1 MSLEQVINTQNES
14 LNQIISSLQELV
26 LSYKNGN
33 LSLEDVKK
41 LINETIENISNDY
54 IKESELKEKLEALL
68 EELDINANINEE
80 SLKEVVLKV
89 VLENQ
94 ESLKGDKGDPFT
106 YEDFTEEQLKNLKG
120 QDGAKG
126 ADGKSAY
133 ELWLENEENTGK
145 SQDEFL
151 ESLKGDKGDPFTYED
166 FTEEQL
172 ENLKGQ
178 NGAKGANGK
187 SAYELWLENEEN
199 TGKSQDEFLESL
211 KGDKGEDGDKISDEK
226 LRQTLEEVSKPLLE
240 ESFHQVGNTIN
251 NTLSIVSNALE
262 KNALLCNITN
272 TPPPEQ
278 TQTNNGYKKGFIW
291 IDNSK
296 TPNDIYVSDFT
307 SWIKVELNKEPEV
320 NRLRLTVQTALR
332 GGSVCLSDVRL
343 IKENKTAI
351 YAENIQIDKEN
362 KSATGLYDI
371 DGKEY
376 EVRIS
381 STINADYGDYDL
393 ITGGYICGTNL
404 AFLTP
409 YEYILDFDKPLPKN
423 IIGIA
428 ARPTG
433 YSQNFSS
440 YLNIEAYASSIGR
453 PLFSLNFTNSYYSDA
468 IARDYTLNIRDGS
481 EITLN

>member
-1 MSLEQVINTQNES
+1 MFNKGDKMSVDLREIAIKTEEINKDFSEALEI
-14 LNQIISSLQELV
+14 LKELF
-26 LSYKNGN
+26 KNG
-33 LSLEDVKK
+33 VKPSDESIK
-41 LINETIENISNDY
+41 NAINEVLTSFNF
-54 IKESELKEKLEALL
+54 IKQSELKEKLEALL

-106 YEDFTEEQLKNLKG
+106 YEDFTEEQLENLKG

-151 ESLKGDKGDPFTYED
+151 
-166 FTEEQL
+166 
-172 ENLKGQ
+172 
-178 NGAKGANGK
+178 A
-187 SAYELWLENEEN
+187 
-199 TGKSQDEFLESL
+199 SL

-251 NTLSIVSNALE
+251 NTLSIISNALE

-307 SWIKVELNKEPEV
+307 SWIKVELSKEPEV
-320 NRLRLTVQTALR
+320 NRLRLTVQTAYR

-343 IKENKTAI
+343 IKEDKTAI
-351 YAENIQIDKEN
+351 YAKNIQIDKEN

-404 AFLTP
+404 AYMTP

-440 YLNIEAYASSIGR
+440 YLNIEAYVSSIGK

>member
-1 MSLEQVINTQNES
+1 MFNKGDKMSLEQVINTQNES

-68 EELDINANINEE
+68 EELDINANINKE

-106 YEDFTEEQLKNLKG
+106 YEDFTEEQLENLKG

-151 ESLKGDKGDPFTYED
+151 
-166 FTEEQL
+166 
-172 ENLKGQ
+172 
-178 NGAKGANGK
+178 A
-187 SAYELWLENEEN
+187 
-199 TGKSQDEFLESL
+199 SL

-307 SWIKVELNKEPEV
+307 SWIKVELSKEPEV

-351 YAENIQIDKEN
+351 YAKNIQIDKEN
-362 KSATGLYDI
+362 KSAIGLYDI

-404 AFLTP
+404 AVLTP

-440 YLNIEAYASSIGR
+440 YLNIEAYVSSIGK
-453 PLFSLNFTNSYYSDA
+453 PLFSLNFTNSYYSNA

>member
-1 MSLEQVINTQNES
+1 MSVDLREIAIKTEEINKDFSEALEI
-14 LNQIISSLQELV
+14 LKELF
-26 LSYKNGN
+26 KNG
-33 LSLEDVKK
+33 VKPSDESIK
-41 LINETIENISNDY
+41 NAINEVLTSFNF
-54 IKESELKEKLEALL
+54 IKQSELKEKLEALL

-106 YEDFTEEQLKNLKG
+106 YEDFTEEQLENLKG

-151 ESLKGDKGDPFTYED
+151 
-166 FTEEQL
+166 
-172 ENLKGQ
+172 
-178 NGAKGANGK
+178 A
-187 SAYELWLENEEN
+187 
-199 TGKSQDEFLESL
+199 SL

-307 SWIKVELNKEPEV
+307 SWIKVELSKEPEV
-320 NRLRLTVQTALR
+320 NRLRLTVQTAYR
-332 GGSVCLSDVRL
+332 DGSVCLSDVRL
-343 IKENKTAI
+343 IKEDKTAI
-351 YAENIQIDKEN
+351 YAKNIQIDKEN

-404 AFLTP
+404 AYMTP

-440 YLNIEAYASSIGR
+440 YLNIEAYASSIGK

>member
-1 MSLEQVINTQNES
+1 MSVDLREIAIKTEEINKDFSEALEI
-14 LNQIISSLQELV
+14 LKELF
-26 LSYKNGN
+26 KNG
-33 LSLEDVKK
+33 VKPSDESIK
-41 LINETIENISNDY
+41 NAINEVLTSFNF
-54 IKESELKEKLEALL
+54 IKQSELKEKLEALL

-106 YEDFTEEQLKNLKG
+106 YEDFTEEQLENLKG

-151 ESLKGDKGDPFTYED
+151 
-166 FTEEQL
+166 
-172 ENLKGQ
+172 
-178 NGAKGANGK
+178 A
-187 SAYELWLENEEN
+187 
-199 TGKSQDEFLESL
+199 SL

-307 SWIKVELNKEPEV
+307 SWIKVELSKEPEV

-351 YAENIQIDKEN
+351 YAKNIQIDKEN

-404 AFLTP
+404 AVLTP

-440 YLNIEAYASSIGR
+440 YLNIEAYVSSIGK

>member
-1 MSLEQVINTQNES
+1 MSVDLREIAIKTEEINKDFSEALEI
-14 LNQIISSLQELV
+14 LKELF
-26 LSYKNGN
+26 KNG
-33 LSLEDVKK
+33 VKPSDESIK
-41 LINETIENISNDY
+41 NAINEVLTSFNF
-54 IKESELKEKLEALL
+54 IKQSELKEKLEALL

-106 YEDFTEEQLKNLKG
+106 YEDFTEEQLENLKG

-151 ESLKGDKGDPFTYED
+151 
-166 FTEEQL
+166 
-172 ENLKGQ
+172 
-178 NGAKGANGK
+178 A
-187 SAYELWLENEEN
+187 
-199 TGKSQDEFLESL
+199 SL

-251 NTLSIVSNALE
+251 NTLSIISNALE

-307 SWIKVELNKEPEV
+307 SWIKVELSKEPEV
-320 NRLRLTVQTALR
+320 NRLRLTVQTAYR

-343 IKENKTAI
+343 IKEDKTAI
-351 YAENIQIDKEN
+351 YAKNIQIDKEN

-404 AFLTP
+404 AYMTP

-440 YLNIEAYASSIGR
+440 YLNIEAYASSIGK

>member
-68 EELDINANINEE
+68 EELGINANINEE

-106 YEDFTEEQLKNLKG
+106 YEDFTEEQLENLKG

-126 ADGKSAY
+126 ADGKSAC
-133 ELWLENEENTGK
+133 
-145 SQDEFL
+145 
-151 ESLKGDKGDPFTYED
+151 
-166 FTEEQL
+166 
-172 ENLKGQ
+172 
-178 NGAKGANGK
+178 
-187 SAYELWLENEEN
+187 ELWLENEEN

-251 NTLSIVSNALE
+251 NTLSIISNALE

-307 SWIKVELNKEPEV
+307 SWIKVELSKEPEV
-320 NRLRLTVQTALR
+320 NRLRLTVQTAYR

-343 IKENKTAI
+343 IKEDKTAI
-351 YAENIQIDKEN
+351 YAKNIQIDKEN

-404 AFLTP
+404 AYMTP

-440 YLNIEAYASSIGR
+440 YLNIEAYVSSIGK

>member
-1 MSLEQVINTQNES
+1 MSVDLREIAIKTEEINKDFSEALEI
-14 LNQIISSLQELV
+14 LKELF
-26 LSYKNGN
+26 KNG
-33 LSLEDVKK
+33 VKPSDESIK
-41 LINETIENISNDY
+41 NAINEVLTSFNF
-54 IKESELKEKLEALL
+54 IKQSELKEKLEALL

-94 ESLKGDKGDPFT
+94 ESIKGDKGDPFT
-106 YEDFTEEQLKNLKG
+106 YEDFTEEQLENLKG

-151 ESLKGDKGDPFTYED
+151 
-166 FTEEQL
+166 
-172 ENLKGQ
+172 
-178 NGAKGANGK
+178 A
-187 SAYELWLENEEN
+187 
-199 TGKSQDEFLESL
+199 SL

-307 SWIKVELNKEPEV
+307 SWIKVELSKEPEV
-320 NRLRLTVQTALR
+320 NRLRLTVQTAYR

-343 IKENKTAI
+343 IKEDKTAI
-351 YAENIQIDKEN
+351 YAKNIQIDKEN

-404 AFLTP
+404 AVSTP

-440 YLNIEAYASSIGR
+440 YLNIEAYVSSIGK

>member
-1 MSLEQVINTQNES
+1 MSVDLREIAIKTEEINKDFSEALEI
-14 LNQIISSLQELV
+14 LKELF
-26 LSYKNGN
+26 KNG
-33 LSLEDVKK
+33 VKPSDESIK
-41 LINETIENISNDY
+41 NAINEVLTSFNF
-54 IKESELKEKLEALL
+54 IKQSELKEKLEALL

-106 YEDFTEEQLKNLKG
+106 YEDFTEEQLENLKG

-151 ESLKGDKGDPFTYED
+151 
-166 FTEEQL
+166 
-172 ENLKGQ
+172 
-178 NGAKGANGK
+178 A
-187 SAYELWLENEEN
+187 
-199 TGKSQDEFLESL
+199 SL

-307 SWIKVELNKEPEV
+307 SWIKVELSKEPEV
-320 NRLRLTVQTALR
+320 NRLRLTVQTAYR

-351 YAENIQIDKEN
+351 YAKNIQIDKEN

-404 AFLTP
+404 AVSTP

-440 YLNIEAYASSIGR
+440 YLNIEAYASSIGK

>member
-1 MSLEQVINTQNES
+1 MFNKGDKMSVDLREIAIKTEEINKDFSEALEI
-14 LNQIISSLQELV
+14 LKELF
-26 LSYKNGN
+26 KNG
-33 LSLEDVKK
+33 VKPSDESIK
-41 LINETIENISNDY
+41 NAINEVLTSFNF
-54 IKESELKEKLEALL
+54 IKQSELKEKLEALL

-106 YEDFTEEQLKNLKG
+106 YEDFTEEQLENLKG

-151 ESLKGDKGDPFTYED
+151 
-166 FTEEQL
+166 
-172 ENLKGQ
+172 
-178 NGAKGANGK
+178 A
-187 SAYELWLENEEN
+187 
-199 TGKSQDEFLESL
+199 SL

-307 SWIKVELNKEPEV
+307 SWIKVELSKEPEV
-320 NRLRLTVQTALR
+320 NRLRLTVQTAYR

-343 IKENKTAI
+343 IKEDKTAI
-351 YAENIQIDKEN
+351 YAKNIQIDKEN

-404 AFLTP
+404 AVSTP

-440 YLNIEAYASSIGR
+440 YLNIEAYASSIGK
-453 PLFSLNFTNSYYSDA
+453 PLFSLNFTNLYYSDA

>member
-1 MSLEQVINTQNES
+1 MFNKGDKMSLEQVINTQNES

-68 EELDINANINEE
+68 EELDINANINKE

-106 YEDFTEEQLKNLKG
+106 YEDFTEGQLKNLKG

-151 ESLKGDKGDPFTYED
+151 
-166 FTEEQL
+166 
-172 ENLKGQ
+172 
-178 NGAKGANGK
+178 A
-187 SAYELWLENEEN
+187 
-199 TGKSQDEFLESL
+199 SL

-307 SWIKVELNKEPEV
+307 SWIKVELSKEPEV

-351 YAENIQIDKEN
+351 YAKNIQIDKEN
-362 KSATGLYDI
+362 KSAIGLYDI

-404 AFLTP
+404 AVLTP

-440 YLNIEAYASSIGR
+440 YLNIEAYVSSIGK
-453 PLFSLNFTNSYYSDA
+453 PLFSLNFTNSYYSNA

>member
-1 MSLEQVINTQNES
+1 MFNKGDKMSVDLREIAIKTEEINKDFSEALEI
-14 LNQIISSLQELV
+14 LKELF
-26 LSYKNGN
+26 KNG
-33 LSLEDVKK
+33 VKPSDESIK
-41 LINETIENISNDY
+41 NAINEVLTSFNF
-54 IKESELKEKLEALL
+54 IKQSELKEKLEALL
-68 EELDINANINEE
+68 EELNINANINEE

-106 YEDFTEEQLKNLKG
+106 YEDFTEEQLENLKG

-126 ADGKSAY
+126 AD
-133 ELWLENEENTGK
+133 
-145 SQDEFL
+145 
-151 ESLKGDKGDPFTYED
+151 
-166 FTEEQL
+166 
-172 ENLKGQ
+172 
-178 NGAKGANGK
+178 GK

-307 SWIKVELNKEPEV
+307 SWIKVELSKEPEV
-320 NRLRLTVQTALR
+320 NRLRLTVQTAYR

-351 YAENIQIDKEN
+351 YAKNIQIDKEN

-404 AFLTP
+404 AYMTP

-440 YLNIEAYASSIGR
+440 YLNIEAYVSSIGK

>member
-1 MSLEQVINTQNES
+1 MSVDLREIAIKTEEINKDFSEALEI
-14 LNQIISSLQELV
+14 LKELF
-26 LSYKNGN
+26 KNG
-33 LSLEDVKK
+33 VKPSDESIK
-41 LINETIENISNDY
+41 NAINEVLTSFNF
-54 IKESELKEKLEALL
+54 IKQSELKEKLEALL
-68 EELDINANINEE
+68 EELNINANINEE

-106 YEDFTEEQLKNLKG
+106 YEDFTEEQLENLKG
-120 QDGAKG
+120 QD
-126 ADGKSAY
+126 
-133 ELWLENEENTGK
+133 
-145 SQDEFL
+145 
-151 ESLKGDKGDPFTYED
+151 
-166 FTEEQL
+166 
-172 ENLKGQ
+172 
-178 NGAKGANGK
+178 GAKGANGK

-199 TGKSQDEFLESL
+199 TGKSQDEFLASL

-307 SWIKVELNKEPEV
+307 SWIKVELSKEPEV
-320 NRLRLTVQTALR
+320 NRLRLTVQTAYR

-343 IKENKTAI
+343 IKEDKTAI
-351 YAENIQIDKEN
+351 YAKNIQIDKEN

-404 AFLTP
+404 AYMTP

-440 YLNIEAYASSIGR
+440 YLNIEAYASSIGK

>member
-1 MSLEQVINTQNES
+1 MSVDLREIAIKTEEINKDFSEALEI
-14 LNQIISSLQELV
+14 LKELF
-26 LSYKNGN
+26 KNG
-33 LSLEDVKK
+33 VKPSDESIK
-41 LINETIENISNDY
+41 NAINEVLTSFNF
-54 IKESELKEKLEALL
+54 IKQSELKEKLEALL
-68 EELDINANINEE
+68 EELNINANINEE

-106 YEDFTEEQLKNLKG
+106 YEDFTEEQLENLKG
-120 QDGAKG
+120 QD
-126 ADGKSAY
+126 
-133 ELWLENEENTGK
+133 
-145 SQDEFL
+145 
-151 ESLKGDKGDPFTYED
+151 
-166 FTEEQL
+166 
-172 ENLKGQ
+172 
-178 NGAKGANGK
+178 GAKGANGK

-307 SWIKVELNKEPEV
+307 SWIKVELSKEPEV
-320 NRLRLTVQTALR
+320 NRLRLTVQTAYR

-343 IKENKTAI
+343 IKEDKTAI
-351 YAENIQIDKEN
+351 YAKNIQIDKEN

-404 AFLTP
+404 AYMTP

-440 YLNIEAYASSIGR
+440 YLNIEAYASSIGK

>member
-1 MSLEQVINTQNES
+1 MFNKGDKMSVDLREIAIKTEEINKDFSEALEI
-14 LNQIISSLQELV
+14 LKELF
-26 LSYKNGN
+26 KNG
-33 LSLEDVKK
+33 VKPSDESIK
-41 LINETIENISNDY
+41 NAINEVLTSFNF
-54 IKESELKEKLEALL
+54 IKQSELKEKLEALL
-68 EELDINANINEE
+68 EELNINANINEE

-106 YEDFTEEQLKNLKG
+106 YEDFTEEQLENLKG
-120 QDGAKG
+120 QD
-126 ADGKSAY
+126 
-133 ELWLENEENTGK
+133 
-145 SQDEFL
+145 
-151 ESLKGDKGDPFTYED
+151 
-166 FTEEQL
+166 
-172 ENLKGQ
+172 
-178 NGAKGANGK
+178 GAKGANGK

-199 TGKSQDEFLESL
+199 TGKSQDEFLASL

-307 SWIKVELNKEPEV
+307 SWIKVELSKEPEI

-351 YAENIQIDKEN
+351 YAKNIQIDKEN

-404 AFLTP
+404 AYMTP

-440 YLNIEAYASSIGR
+440 YLNIEAYASSIGK

>member
-68 EELDINANINEE
+68 EELGINANINEE

-106 YEDFTEEQLKNLKG
+106 YEDFTEEQLENLKG

-151 ESLKGDKGDPFTYED
+151 ASLKG
-166 FTEEQL
+166 
-172 ENLKGQ
+172 N
-178 NGAKGANGK
+178 
-187 SAYELWLENEEN
+187 
-199 TGKSQDEFLESL
+199 
-211 KGDKGEDGDKISDEK
+211 KGEDGDKISDEK

-251 NTLSIVSNALE
+251 NTLSIISNALE

-307 SWIKVELNKEPEV
+307 SWIKVELSKEPEV

-351 YAENIQIDKEN
+351 YAKNIQIDKEN

-404 AFLTP
+404 AVLTP

-440 YLNIEAYASSIGR
+440 YLNIEAYASSIGK

>member
-1 MSLEQVINTQNES
+1 MSVDLREIAIKTEEINKDFSEALEI
-14 LNQIISSLQELV
+14 LKELF
-26 LSYKNGN
+26 KNG
-33 LSLEDVKK
+33 VKPSDESIK
-41 LINETIENISNDY
+41 NAINEVLTSFNF
-54 IKESELKEKLEALL
+54 IKQSELKEKLEALL

-106 YEDFTEEQLKNLKG
+106 YEDFTEEQLENLKG
-120 QDGAKG
+120 QD
-126 ADGKSAY
+126 
-133 ELWLENEENTGK
+133 
-145 SQDEFL
+145 
-151 ESLKGDKGDPFTYED
+151 
-166 FTEEQL
+166 
-172 ENLKGQ
+172 
-178 NGAKGANGK
+178 GAKGANGK

-199 TGKSQDEFLESL
+199 TGKSQDEFLASL

-307 SWIKVELNKEPEV
+307 SWIKVELSKEPEV
-320 NRLRLTVQTALR
+320 NRLRLTVQTAYR

-351 YAENIQIDKEN
+351 YAKNIQIDKEN

-404 AFLTP
+404 AYMTP

-440 YLNIEAYASSIGR
+440 YLNIEAYVSSIGK

>member
-1 MSLEQVINTQNES
+1 MSVDLREIAIKTEEINKDFSEALEI
-14 LNQIISSLQELV
+14 LKELF
-26 LSYKNGN
+26 KNG
-33 LSLEDVKK
+33 VKPSDESIK
-41 LINETIENISNDY
+41 NAINEVLTSFNF
-54 IKESELKEKLEALL
+54 IKQSELKEKLEALL
-68 EELDINANINEE
+68 EELNINANINEE

-106 YEDFTEEQLKNLKG
+106 YEDFTEEQLENLKG

-151 ESLKGDKGDPFTYED
+151 
-166 FTEEQL
+166 
-172 ENLKGQ
+172 
-178 NGAKGANGK
+178 A
-187 SAYELWLENEEN
+187 
-199 TGKSQDEFLESL
+199 SL

-307 SWIKVELNKEPEV
+307 SWIKVELSKEPEV
-320 NRLRLTVQTALR
+320 NRLRLTVQTAYR

-343 IKENKTAI
+343 IKEDKTAI
-351 YAENIQIDKEN
+351 YAKNIQIDKEN

-404 AFLTP
+404 AISTP

-440 YLNIEAYASSIGR
+440 YLNIEAYASSIGK

>member
-68 EELDINANINEE
+68 EELGINANINEE

-89 VLENQ
+89 VLEN
-94 ESLKGDKGDPFT
+94 K
-106 YEDFTEEQLKNLKG
+106 
-120 QDGAKG
+120 
-126 ADGKSAY
+126 
-133 ELWLENEENTGK
+133 
-145 SQDEFL
+145 

-178 NGAKGANGK
+178 DGAKGADGK

-307 SWIKVELNKEPEV
+307 SWIKVELSKEPEV

-351 YAENIQIDKEN
+351 YAKNIQIDKEN

-404 AFLTP
+404 AVLTP

-428 ARPTG
+428 AKPTG

-440 YLNIEAYASSIGR
+440 YLNIEAYVSSIGK

>member
-106 YEDFTEEQLKNLKG
+106 YEDFTEEQLENLKG

-151 ESLKGDKGDPFTYED
+151 
-166 FTEEQL
+166 
-172 ENLKGQ
+172 
-178 NGAKGANGK
+178 A
-187 SAYELWLENEEN
+187 
-199 TGKSQDEFLESL
+199 SL

-307 SWIKVELNKEPEV
+307 SWIKVELSKEPEV

-351 YAENIQIDKEN
+351 YAKNIQIDKEN
-362 KSATGLYDI
+362 KSAIGLYDI

-404 AFLTP
+404 AVLTP

-440 YLNIEAYASSIGR
+440 YLNIEAYVSSIGK

>member
-1 MSLEQVINTQNES
+1 MFNKGDKMSLEQVINTQNES

-68 EELDINANINEE
+68 EELGINANINEE

-106 YEDFTEEQLKNLKG
+106 YEDFTEEQLENLKG

-126 ADGKSAY
+126 AD
-133 ELWLENEENTGK
+133 
-145 SQDEFL
+145 
-151 ESLKGDKGDPFTYED
+151 
-166 FTEEQL
+166 
-172 ENLKGQ
+172 
-178 NGAKGANGK
+178 GK

-307 SWIKVELNKEPEV
+307 SWIKVELSKEPEV

-351 YAENIQIDKEN
+351 YAKNIQIDKEN

-404 AFLTP
+404 AYMTP

-440 YLNIEAYASSIGR
+440 YLNIEAYASSIGK

>member
-1 MSLEQVINTQNES
+1 MSVDLREIAIKTEEINKDFSEALEI
-14 LNQIISSLQELV
+14 LKELF
-26 LSYKNGN
+26 KNG
-33 LSLEDVKK
+33 VKPSDESIK
-41 LINETIENISNDY
+41 NAINEVLTSFNF
-54 IKESELKEKLEALL
+54 IKQSELKEKLEALL

-106 YEDFTEEQLKNLKG
+106 YEDFTEEQLENLKG

-151 ESLKGDKGDPFTYED
+151 
-166 FTEEQL
+166 
-172 ENLKGQ
+172 
-178 NGAKGANGK
+178 A
-187 SAYELWLENEEN
+187 
-199 TGKSQDEFLESL
+199 SL

-307 SWIKVELNKEPEV
+307 SWIKVELSKEPEV
-320 NRLRLTVQTALR
+320 NRLRLTVQTAYR

-343 IKENKTAI
+343 IKEDKTAI
-351 YAENIQIDKEN
+351 YAKNIQIDKEN

-404 AFLTP
+404 AVSTP

-440 YLNIEAYASSIGR
+440 YLNIEAYASSIGK
-453 PLFSLNFTNSYYSDA
+453 PLFSLNFTNLYYSDA

>member
-68 EELDINANINEE
+68 EELGINANINEE

-106 YEDFTEEQLKNLKG
+106 YEDFTEEQLENLKG

-126 ADGKSAY
+126 ADGK
-133 ELWLENEENTGK
+133 N
-145 SQDEFL
+145 
-151 ESLKGDKGDPFTYED
+151 
-166 FTEEQL
+166 
-172 ENLKGQ
+172 
-178 NGAKGANGK
+178 
-187 SAYELWLENEEN
+187 AYELWLENEEN

-307 SWIKVELNKEPEV
+307 SWIKVELSKEPEV

-351 YAENIQIDKEN
+351 YAKNIQIDKEN

-404 AFLTP
+404 AVLTP

-428 ARPTG
+428 AKPTG

-440 YLNIEAYASSIGR
+440 YLNIEAYVSSIGK

>member
-1 MSLEQVINTQNES
+1 MFNKGDKMSVDLREIAIKTEEINKDFSEALEI
-14 LNQIISSLQELV
+14 LKELF
-26 LSYKNGN
+26 KNG
-33 LSLEDVKK
+33 VKPSDESIK
-41 LINETIENISNDY
+41 NAINEVLTSFNF
-54 IKESELKEKLEALL
+54 IKQSELKEKLEALL
-68 EELDINANINEE
+68 EELGINANINEE

-106 YEDFTEEQLKNLKG
+106 YEDFTEEQLENLKG

-151 ESLKGDKGDPFTYED
+151 
-166 FTEEQL
+166 
-172 ENLKGQ
+172 
-178 NGAKGANGK
+178 A
-187 SAYELWLENEEN
+187 
-199 TGKSQDEFLESL
+199 SL

-307 SWIKVELNKEPEV
+307 SWIKVELSKEPEI
-320 NRLRLTVQTALR
+320 NRLRLTVQTAYR

-343 IKENKTAI
+343 IKEDKTAI
-351 YAENIQIDKEN
+351 YAKNIQIDKEN

-393 ITGGYICGTNL
+393 ITGGYICGINL
-404 AFLTP
+404 AVLTP

-433 YSQNFSS
+433 YSQNFSN
-440 YLNIEAYASSIGR
+440 YLNIEAYVSSIGK

>member
-68 EELDINANINEE
+68 EELGINANINEE

-106 YEDFTEEQLKNLKG
+106 YEDFTEEQLENLKG

-151 ESLKGDKGDPFTYED
+151 
-166 FTEEQL
+166 
-172 ENLKGQ
+172 
-178 NGAKGANGK
+178 A
-187 SAYELWLENEEN
+187 
-199 TGKSQDEFLESL
+199 SL

-307 SWIKVELNKEPEV
+307 SWIKVGLSKEPEV

-351 YAENIQIDKEN
+351 YAKNIQIDKEN

-404 AFLTP
+404 AYMTP

-440 YLNIEAYASSIGR
+440 YLNIEAYASSIGK